1 MLKRLLR
8 KTIIGV
14 VTDHMVEHM
23 EEELEETEVFPEY
36 NVGFIQF
43 TQQQETT
50 NDL

>member
-14 VTDHMVEHM
+14 VTEHMVEHM
-23 EEELEETEVFPEY
+23 EEEVEEIEMIPEY
-36 NVGFIQF
+36 HVGFIQF

-50 NDL
+50 NDI